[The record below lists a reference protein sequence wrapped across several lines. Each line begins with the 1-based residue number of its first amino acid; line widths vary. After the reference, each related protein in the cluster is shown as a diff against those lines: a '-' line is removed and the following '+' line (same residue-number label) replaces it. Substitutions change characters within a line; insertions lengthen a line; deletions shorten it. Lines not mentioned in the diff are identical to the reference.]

1 MSRRFIVRRYSD
13 DTSYIHVLYRHRH
26 VDRQTDR
33 RTDRRDKRPVDG
45 GAMTAQTLEAYLT
58 VYDKRCKTIS
68 VTLSCMTYKLI
79 MIMFL
84 TTVLMIVIITDTTEH
99 DLLAPRPALA
109 SPPPLVLAPRPAW
122 SFTVRDSYKKLSC
135 CREAARC
142 FVSLNISLSHSSH
155 LRSFEMTPLSIGRV

>member
-13 DTSYIHVLYRHRH
+13 DTSYMHVLYRHRH

-99 DLLAPRPALA
+99 DLLAPRP
-109 SPPPLVLAPRPAW
+109 VC
-122 SFTVRDSYKKLSC
+122 SFTVRDSNKKLSC

-155 LRSFEMTPLSIGRV
+155 LRSFEMTPLGVCK